1 MKNSKIMKSHQKIT
15 AKRNSNKV
23 NIAKVTPH
31 KINSNL
37 TNRNTKNP
45 QPSIKMNRRSKF
57 KKKMNPKNN
66 CCQTLNSL
74 KIQMIFLN
82 DIWTGV
88 VHEKTM
94 IVCIY
99 PYHM

>member
-1 MKNSKIMKSHQKIT
+1 MKNSKIMKRHQKIT
-15 AKRNSNKV
+15 AKRNFNKV

-37 TNRNTKNP
+37 TNRKTKNH
-45 QPSIKMNRRSKF
+45 QPFKKMNRRSKF

-66 CCQTLNSL
+66 SCQTLNSS
-74 KIQMIFLN
+74 KIQMIFFN
-82 DIWTGV
+82 DIWTEI

-94 IVCIY
+94 IACVY